1 MNLNSK
7 NMNIQDIQKT
17 LSDDLISCDVYE
29 WENGVY
35 VEIEYGDWKH
45 DHLRCDYL
53 MKTMGYS
60 LIEEKVTK
68 QDGSDCYGSIH
79 IYEKGGLMKLN
90 DIRNVLRHGKLYW
103 KFSWVK
109 DYGNGT
115 KLIEYKSF
123 KSARGKK
130 HISILQIGYRVNDF
144 GVISCG
150 YTKDEEHKEII
161 FISDLEG
168 LA

>member
-1 MNLNSK
+1 MNLNNKDMS
-7 NMNIQDIQKT
+7 IQDIQKT
-17 LSDDLISCDVYE
+17 LSDDLICCDVHE

-35 VEIEYGDWKH
+35 VEISYGDWKH

-53 MKTMGYS
+53 MKTMGYK
-60 LIEEKVTK
+60 LKEEKVTR
-68 QDGSDCYGSIH
+68 QDSSDCYDSIH
-79 IYEKGGLMKLN
+79 IYEKCLSMKLN
-90 DIRNVLRHGKLYW
+90 DIRSVLRHGNLHW

-123 KSARGKK
+123 KSARGRK
-130 HISILQIGYRVNDF
+130 HISILQIGYRVSDF

-150 YTKDEEHKEII
+150 YTKDDEHKEII